1 MRDFKTLKVWQKSHV
16 VVCGVYDLVKTFPPE
31 ERYALGDQLR
41 RAVVSIPSNIAEG
54 FGRETN
60 KERLRFLSI
69 SLGSAAE
76 VEYYFILAHDLNY
89 LPEPEFKRLTGIL
102 YEVQRMLRS
111 LYHKIQADEANRRRQ
126 RR

>member
-1 MRDFKTLKVWQKSHV
+1 MRDFKTLKVWQKSHE

-31 ERYALGDQLR
+31 ERYALGDQMR

-69 SLGSAAE
+69 ALGSAAE
-76 VEYYFILAHDLNY
+76 VEYYFILTRDLGY

-102 YEVQRMLRS
+102 YEVQLILRS
-111 LYHKIQADEANRRRQ
+111 LYHKIKSDEAKRRT